1 MKKTFKRFTRIL
13 TVLLALCMLTFTFS
27 TASAAEATVQPRYQ
41 RICYFTASL
50 EISSSGRA
58 TCYGSVTPWV
68 YTDIVDLTVEL
79 QRAPQGGTWTTIK
92 TWTTSGTDSVSID
105 KDWYVASGYYYRTRV
120 TADVYTADG
129 TFVEGVT
136 EYSVTEYY

>member
-1 MKKTFKRFTRIL
+1 MKKTSNRFTRIL
-13 TVLLALCMLTFTFS
+13 TVLLSLCMLTFTFS

-58 TCYGSVTPWV
+58 TCYGSVTPWDS
-68 YTDIVDLTVEL
+68 TDIVDLTMEL
-79 QRAPQGGTWTTIK
+79 QRTTSGGIWTTIK
-92 TWTTSGTDSVSID
+92 TWTNSGSVSVSVD
-105 KDWYVASGYYYRTRV
+105 KDWYVASGYYYRV
-120 TADVYTADG
+120 AVNASLYTADG

-136 EYSVTEYY
+136 EYSVTKYY